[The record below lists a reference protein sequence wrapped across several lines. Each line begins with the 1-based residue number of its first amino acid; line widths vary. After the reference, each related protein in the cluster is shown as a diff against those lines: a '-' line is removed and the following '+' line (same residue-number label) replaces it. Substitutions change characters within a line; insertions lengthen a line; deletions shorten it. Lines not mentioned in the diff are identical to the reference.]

1 MDAAT
6 IAGIDY
12 TNLAIVTGIAAMVAY
27 TLTQIVKVTARAK
40 VQAEGGD
47 QKRPWYW
54 AMSLRTLSV
63 IFGIVGAELATIIFS
78 SVSMVEAA
86 AAGALGGLF
95 CTAIAGVIISQLEK
109 RGIKVQNRDTL
120 TMQVEERDDVE

>member
-1 MDAAT
+1 MDAT

-12 TNLAIVTGIAAMVAY
+12 TNLAIVTGISSMVAY
-27 TLTQIVKVTARAK
+27 TLTQMVKVTARAK
-40 VQAEGGD
+40 VQADGGS
-47 QKRPWYW
+47 QKRPWWW
-54 AMSLRTLSV
+54 AMTLRSLSV

-78 SVSMVEAA
+78 TVSMGEAM

-109 RGIKVQNRDTL
+109 RGIKVQSRDTL
-120 TMQVEERDDVE
+120 TMQVEEDDNG